1 MTMPMWTWGY
11 LTQQFVMLGLWLVLL
26 RAIYKEIRKWSADEN
41 EAFASKKR
49 YHKTGRISV
58 P

>member
-1 MTMPMWTWGY
+1 MTMWTWGY

-26 RAIYKEIRKWSADEN
+26 WAVYKEIRKWSADET
-41 EAFASKKR
+41 EVFASKKR
-49 YHKTGRISV
+49 YHGTRRISV